1 MSNTKDGKEPLTGE
15 DKSKTGKK
23 MTASSVMKE
32 FGLSVEE
39 LYDILNELYNELE
52 KRNEGDEGTHE
63 EDDEAEE
70 A

>member
-1 MSNTKDGKEPLTGE
+1 MSSTKDTKEPLNTE

-52 KRNEGDEGTHE
+52 KRNSGDEE
-63 EDDEAEE
+63 EDDGATEA
-70 A
+70 

>member
-1 MSNTKDGKEPLTGE
+1 MSSTKDTKEPLNSE
-15 DKSKTGKK
+15 EKSKTGKK

-63 EDDEAEE
+63 EEDEAEE

>member
-1 MSNTKDGKEPLTGE
+1 MSSTKDTKEPLNSE
-15 DKSKTGKK
+15 EKSKAGKK